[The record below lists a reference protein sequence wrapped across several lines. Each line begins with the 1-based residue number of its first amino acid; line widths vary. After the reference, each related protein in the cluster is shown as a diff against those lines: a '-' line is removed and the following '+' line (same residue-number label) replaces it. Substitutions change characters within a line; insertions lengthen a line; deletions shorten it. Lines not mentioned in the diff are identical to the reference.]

1 MFGSDVTY
9 LQSLIFI
16 QPIMNISTQLGGFQ
30 KPDIF
35 YKLLNE
41 FMYQFPLKR
50 MADFNLC
57 QKSYGK
63 IEIEIEIEHVCVCVC
78 VYIHIHTAW
87 SYSEMSHTK
96 KNQLNLFCVD
106 VHPCKPDLYSFMQKQ
121 IQWRPLLLGKYT

>member
-1 MFGSDVTY
+1 MKKFDTELAKAPCQYAIDNMWYADVSSLESKNKDILLYHFMFGSDVTY
-9 LQSLIFI
+9 LQSLTFI

-57 QKSYGK
+57 QKSYSDR
-63 IEIEIEIEHVCVCVC
+63 
-78 VYIHIHTAW
+78 W
-87 SYSEMSHTK
+87 
-96 KNQLNLFCVD
+96 
-106 VHPCKPDLYSFMQKQ
+106 
-121 IQWRPLLLGKYT
+121 